1 MELLP
6 PQPPFTADT
15 MDELGLR
22 GLHCGSALK
31 FREGWLNTD
40 QLKISDV
47 DGRTSE
53 QNRIVRVKRDDGIP
67 HHYLEHG
74 AGERYPCADETFE
87 WAFAEHLIEHLK
99 PDQAVDWLTEVRR
112 VLRPGGLMRVT
123 TPNLLRY
130 VEGYLDP
137 KGAFFAEHRERL
149 GRLRDF
155 SEEDIPT
162 RRAWMVN
169 QIFYMWGHHWIYD
182 FDEIRHVAV
191 RAGFA
196 AENVVERSFGE
207 SAVPEV
213 GAMDLPGRNDESI
226 YVELRR

>member
-1 MELLP
+1 
-6 PQPPFTADT
+6 
-15 MDELGLR
+15 MDELGTR

-53 QNRIVRVKRDDGIP
+53 ENRIVLVKRDDGVP

-74 AGERYPCADETFE
+74 AGERYPCTDETFE
-87 WAFAEHLIEHLK
+87 WAFAEHLIEHLT
-99 PDQAVDWLTEVRR
+99 PDQAVDWLSEVRR
-112 VLRPGGLMRVT
+112 VLRPGGLLRIT

-137 KGAFFAEHRERL
+137 EGAFFAEHRERL

-182 FDEIRHVAV
+182 FDEIRYVAV
-191 RAGFA
+191 RAGFSA
-196 AENVVERSFGE
+196 DNIVERSFGE